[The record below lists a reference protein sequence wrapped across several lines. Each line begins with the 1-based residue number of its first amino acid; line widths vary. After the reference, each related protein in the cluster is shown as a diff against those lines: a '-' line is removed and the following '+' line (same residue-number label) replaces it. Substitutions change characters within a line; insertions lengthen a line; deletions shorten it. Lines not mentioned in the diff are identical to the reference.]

1 MRLIKLVIP
10 SIFSLLALL
19 SAYYAVLESVNNNFI
34 AACYG
39 VIIAMVFDSLDGR
52 SARLLNSCTRF
63 GASLDSLV
71 DMMAYGV
78 APAMMM
84 YCWNLKHLGKIG
96 YLLAFIMCACAGLR
110 LARFNIMLDV
120 QDKRFFQGLSSTM
133 AGGFVVSYILTC
145 VQYGV
150 TDKLAIYVGVVVI
163 LSSALLMV
171 SNFKFYSF
179 KAMPGNKKVTTT
191 IFATI
196 ILCLLALIPLY
207 KGLVILLFL
216 ASYILINLL
225 LQPIYKRI

>member
-1 MRLIKLVIP
+1 M
-10 SIFSLLALL
+10 
-19 SAYYAVLESVNNNFI
+19 LE
-34 AACYG
+34 
-39 VIIAMVFDSLDGR
+39 
-52 SARLLNSCTRF
+52 
-63 GASLDSLV
+63 
-71 DMMAYGV
+71 
-78 APAMMM
+78 
-84 YCWNLKHLGKIG
+84 
-96 YLLAFIMCACAGLR
+96 
-110 LARFNIMLDV
+110 V

-171 SNFKFYSF
+171 SNFRFYSF
-179 KAMPGNKKVTTT
+179 KAMPGNKKVTNT

-196 ILCLLALIPLY
+196 IVCLLSLIPSY